1 MILRAR
7 AIVGAQLRK
16 AATVRTKTHCEA
28 PGDARRASGGRRAG
42 ELKRKEVAMKES
54 LVGRLLEDTLSA
66 LPAER
71 NRACLFEDN
80 ERNEHP

>member
-1 MILRAR
+1 
-7 AIVGAQLRK
+7 
-16 AATVRTKTHCEA
+16 
-28 PGDARRASGGRRAG
+28 
-42 ELKRKEVAMKES
+42 MKES